1 MRGHAARLLM
11 IFALLLT
18 GIISGCVF
26 PDHWYRFSRTSYD
39 ASSQQRKPPLPSDV
53 KIGIELPTSNFSTAK
68 LKGTAS
74 RGPLALSLEEA
85 VLLALK
91 NNPDFRVRQL
101 DPVITGTFEKIER
114 GEFDPEFFSEGQY
127 FEERAREVA
136 RSTGSQF
143 SVEGSDVAIEAG
155 LRQRLPTGTSFEATV
170 THERSI
176 SDRAP
181 EQQSARVGISV
192 TQSLLRGFGPR
203 VNLVRVRQAELDTK
217 ISRYELRGF
226 IESLLAETEAA
237 YWELFF
243 AAEEI
248 DIFEQ
253 SLEFARKQCEETAL
267 RIEVGM
273 MPEIESAAAEAEVA
287 RHRQAL
293 IDARARLEERRLRLL
308 RLLSPGPF
316 GNYERIVE
324 TTSSPAISA
333 SPLNEIDARI
343 ELAQQLRPDLRE
355 ALLRA
360 EQRRLETIV
369 TRNGV
374 LPRLDFFIGLGRSGY
389 ADTFSDSFREL
400 DGNNYDL
407 SAGFRFSSMIGN
419 RAAKARDLAAAASRR
434 QSAEAI
440 ANLRQLLRLD
450 VRLAVNE
457 VERARRQIE
466 ASRTTRKLEEK
477 TVQAEVE
484 RFNVGAGTSLLVA
497 RAQRDLVVSRI
508 AEVRAVVDFRRALVN
523 LYLAEGSLMARRGI
537 AAPDLE

>member
-1 MRGHAARLLM
+1 L
-11 IFALLLT
+11 
-18 GIISGCVF
+18 
-26 PDHWYRFSRTSYD
+26 P
-39 ASSQQRKPPLPSDV
+39 QQKKEPLPSDLKV
-53 KIGIELPTSNFSTAK
+53 DIEPPVSHFSTAT
-68 LKGTAS
+68 LKDVESQGQ
-74 RGPLALSLEEA
+74 GPLALSLEEA

-91 NNPDFRVRQL
+91 NNPDLRVRQL

-114 GEFDPEFFSEGQY
+114 GEFDPEFFTEAQY
-127 FEERAREVA
+127 FEERASEVD
-136 RSTGSQF
+136 RGTGSQF
-143 SVEGSDVAIEAG
+143 SVEGRDTAVATG
-155 LRQRLPTGTSFEATV
+155 LRQRLPTGTSLEATV
-170 THERSI
+170 THDRNI

-192 TQSLLRGFGPR
+192 TQSLLRGLGPR
-203 VNLVRVRQAELDTK
+203 VNLARVQQAELDTN
-217 ISRYELRGF
+217 ISQYELRGF
-226 IESLLAETEAA
+226 IERLLADTEAA
-237 YWELFF
+237 YWELVF
-243 AAEEI
+243 ASEEI

-253 SLEFARKQCEETAL
+253 SLQFARKQCEETAL

-273 MPEIESAAAEAEVA
+273 LPEIESAAAEAEVA

-316 GNYERIVE
+316 GDYARVVK
-324 TTSSPAISA
+324 TTSSPEISA
-333 SPLNEIDARI
+333 SPLNEIDAHI
-343 ELAQQLRPDLRE
+343 ELAQQFRPDLRE

-374 LPRLDFFIGLGRSGY
+374 LPRLDFFIDLGRSGF

-400 DGNNYDL
+400 EGNNYDL
-407 SAGFRFSSMIGN
+407 RAGFQLSSMLGN
-419 RAAKARDLAAAASRR
+419 RAAKAREFAATASRR
-434 QSAEAI
+434 QAAEAI

-457 VERARRQIE
+457 VERARQQIE

-497 RAQRDLVVSRI
+497 RAQRDLVASRI
-508 AEVRAVVDFRRALVN
+508 AEIRAVVDYRRALVN